1 MRIKIHHRF
10 TFLYLFFVF
19 IFAVVY
25 YVYWITF
32 PDSFILNDN
41 LNHRPFTRSTNDE
54 LEKSLKDIA
63 GEQLKLYKLKSDE
76 ERINNEI
83 ESVRSKVP
91 DLLKTM
97 EYIEKS
103 TNIYQLVLD
112 GGSRI
117 EDLKPLLIDSV
128 SSGLIDNV
136 TYSKITRSPII
147 PSKDNKCLQT
157 KFSGASKFISYFIEK
172 SKLNSGIYTYKVPY
186 ALPDFIDFEI
196 GIYRQ
201 YLEFSIDYRFL
212 DNCPSYYFGTY
223 IPGINKYDVAVNSLI
238 YSFGPQI
245 KYDDFELGYTPVGDS
260 IIRGHSLKMI
270 LEIKR
275 KHLNVANQIM
285 ELNNEMRE
293 KLISLVGSEMYNIE
307 FNVIRQR
314 DLITN
319 RLSFFDF
326 LFYSVGISTTTTFG
340 DITPNSSG
348 VRILISM
355 QLISCMFIISGLI
368 SSVLNATH
376 EVVDNNVV
384 SDRFAVFDCVRF
396 MFSKIKFKRKEI

>member
-10 TFLYLFFVF
+10 TLLYLFFVF

-25 YVYWITF
+25 YVYWIKF

-41 LNHRPFTRSTNDE
+41 LNHRPFTRSTNDD

-63 GEQLKLYKLKSDE
+63 GEQLKLYELKSDE

-83 ESVRSKVP
+83 ESIRSKLP
-91 DLLKTM
+91 DLLKIM

-112 GGSRI
+112 GGSKI
-117 EDLKPLLIDSV
+117 EELIPLLIDSV
-128 SSGLIDNV
+128 RSGLIDNV
-136 TYSKITRSPII
+136 TYSNITRSPII
-147 PSKDNKCLQT
+147 PSKDNKCLQK
-157 KFSGASKFISYFIEK
+157 KFSGASEFISYLLEK
-172 SKLNSGIYTYKVPY
+172 LKLISGEHEYSGPYK
-186 ALPDFIDFEI
+186 LHDLHNFEF
-196 GIYRQ
+196 GLYHQ
-201 YLEFSIDYRFL
+201 FFDFSIDYRFF
-212 DNCPSYYFGTY
+212 DNCENYYFGLSF
-223 IPGINKYDVAVNSLI
+223 PGSDEHDIAVNSLV

-245 KYDDFELGYTPVGDS
+245 KYDDFKFGGIVGDS
-260 IIRGHSLKMI
+260 IGRHHSLKMM
-270 LEIKR
+270 LEMHR
-275 KHLNVANQIM
+275 KNLNVSNQIL
-285 ELNNEMRE
+285 ELNNEIRE
-293 KLISLVGSEMYNIE
+293 KMISLIGSEKYNIE
-307 FNVIRQR
+307 LDIIRQR

-368 SSVLNATH
+368 GSVLNATR
-376 EVVDNNVV
+376 EVVGNNVV
-384 SDRFAVFDCVRF
+384 SDRLAVFDCVRF
-396 MFSKIKFKRKEI
+396 MFSKIKFKRREI

>member
-1 MRIKIHHRF
+1 M
-10 TFLYLFFVF
+10 
-19 IFAVVY
+19 
-25 YVYWITF
+25 
-32 PDSFILNDN
+32 NDN
-41 LNHRPFTRSTNDE
+41 LNHRPFTRSTNYD

-63 GEQLKLYKLKSDE
+63 GEQLKLYELKLDE

-83 ESVRSKVP
+83 ESIRSKLP
-91 DLLKTM
+91 DLLKIM

-112 GGSRI
+112 GGSKI
-117 EDLKPLLIDSV
+117 EELEPLLIDSLR
-128 SSGLIDNV
+128 SGLIDNV
-136 TYSKITRSPII
+136 TYSNITRSPII
-147 PSKDNKCLQT
+147 PSKDNKCLQK
-157 KFSGASKFISYFIEK
+157 KFSGASEFISYLLEK
-172 SKLNSGIYTYKVPY
+172 SKLSSGEYSGPYK
-186 ALPDFIDFEI
+186 LHDLINFEF
-196 GIYRQ
+196 GLDRQ
-201 YLEFSIDYRFL
+201 YLNFSIDYRFF
-212 DNCPSYYFGTY
+212 DNCPNYYFGLFV
-223 IPGINKYDVAVNSLI
+223 PENDEYDIAVNSLV

-245 KYDDFELGYTPVGDS
+245 KYDDFKFGYGLVGDS
-260 IIRGHSLKMI
+260 IGRRHSLKMI
-270 LEIKR
+270 LEMKR
-275 KHLNVANQIM
+275 KRLNVTNQILK
-285 ELNNEMRE
+285 LNNDVIE
-293 KLISLVGSEMYNIE
+293 KVISLVGSEKYNIE
-307 FNVIRQR
+307 FNITRQR
-314 DLITN
+314 DLIAN

-368 SSVLNATH
+368 GSVLNATR